1 MYLSCENKPDDAKL
15 CGACTALATFIYYSN
30 PRSCI
35 DFARGGQGAKMKKNK
50 TKNKKKCLQTVDRR
64 AGRVL
69 IHMYIPFI
77 NMI

>member
-1 MYLSCENKPDDAKL
+1 MMQNSAEHAQLWPHSFIILTQGPASTLHEEDRGQKWKQNNKK
-15 CGACTALATFIYYSN
+15 
-30 PRSCI
+30 
-35 DFARGGQGAKMKKNK
+35 Q
-50 TKNKKKCLQTVDRR
+50 KKCLQTVDRR